1 MNEEK
6 IHNEFCDILEV
17 LTEGMID
24 NSTTIEILQE
34 EIAELKQ
41 QIRNYKNEKWESKK
55 TNTKSIW

>member
-41 QIRNYKNEKWESKK
+41 QIRNYKNEK
-55 TNTKSIW
+55 